1 MNKDI
6 EILDMMIENGMPTLF
21 NKLKEINEELN
32 QDNIKK
38 DKKVKL
44 LKERQKINKSLDI
57 YKKQKLKE
65 GGNNE

>member
-6 EILDMMIENGMPTLF
+6 EILDMMIEKGMPNLF

-38 DKKVKL
+38 DKKAKL
-44 LKERQKINKSLDI
+44 LKERQKINKALDI